1 MTRVAVL
8 LRGMAILALTLTAAG
23 SRAESLYDPG
33 LYRSL
38 GTDRKAARIGDVLT
52 IQVVETSSASSAA
65 DTSTEM
71 CIRDRSNCEYTF
83 AIACRVVLLDG
94 ESPVPARPATMP
106 YPTSEFSRHPLSL
119 PRSLIRTASAAAAAR
134 GAAVPSTVTIN
145 PAIARTTINARIRNP
160 AN

>member
-65 DTSTEM
+65 DTSTG
-71 CIRDRSNCEYTF
+71 RKS
-83 AIACRVVLLDG
+83 
-94 ESPVPARPATMP
+94 
-106 YPTSEFSRHPLSL
+106 LSL
-119 PRSLIRTASAAAAAR
+119 IHILPEMATLSAGCLIR
-134 GAAVPSTVTIN
+134 
-145 PAIARTTINARIRNP
+145 
-160 AN
+160 